1 MSHAKLGLAVLA
13 LAANLM
19 LVPAH
24 GQATEPPRL
33 PFNVNVVN
41 PEDLLDYNKT
51 VVVPTAYVTLLIDG
65 RVSAVKQAGFFQRGS
80 GSAGASASYR
90 VEGIDKAYA
99 QQLAKA
105 AYDDFVA
112 QLRQAG
118 YKVVTYD
125 EIRDSDVV
133 RGAARDTTAGPL
145 GLPASSQGG
154 NNFVTAAP
162 SDEQLF
168 ASGFAGGKFSE
179 FISGGKSK
187 FTDATLIIP
196 HYTFVAP
203 QSWAEGS
210 RGYNSVSAEANV
222 APGMNLLVANA
233 HWMGAPKSRMMSG
246 IPGVATKEQ
255 VINVSEKTGALQKTA
270 DTTPQAAN
278 TISSALGALTGSG
291 SIQKS
296 SGEYQLI
303 IDREA
308 YSAGILSG
316 VRGFNA
322 EVAKAAAAAK

>member
-1 MSHAKLGLAVLA
+1 MSHAKFGLSALA
-13 LAANLM
+13 LAAASL
-19 LVPAH
+19 
-24 GQATEPPRL
+24 L
-33 PFNVNVVN
+33 PSALAQTADPVRPVFNVTIVN
-41 PEDLLDYNKT
+41 PEDLLDYDKT
-51 VVVPTAYVTLLIDG
+51 VVVPTAYVTLLTDG

-90 VEGIDKAYA
+90 VQGIDKAYA
-99 QQLAKA
+99 QQLARA
-105 AYDDFVA
+105 AYEDFVA
-112 QLRQAG
+112 QMRQAG
-118 YKVVTYD
+118 YKVVTYED
-125 EIRDSDVV
+125 IRERDPVK
-133 RGAARDTTAGPL
+133 GAARDTAAGSL
-145 GLPASSQGG
+145 GLPTSAQGG

-162 SDEQLF
+162 SDDQLF

-187 FTDATLIIP
+187 FTDATVIIP

-203 QSWAEGS
+203 QAWAEGS

-246 IPGVATKEQ
+246 IPGVATREQ
-255 VINVSEKTGALQKTA
+255 VINVSEKSGTLQKTA

-296 SGEYQLI
+296 SGEYQLT

-308 YSAGILSG
+308 YTAGILNG

>member
-1 MSHAKLGLAVLA
+1 MSHAKFGLSALA
-13 LAANLM
+13 LAAASL
-19 LVPAH
+19 LPSALAQTADPAR
-24 GQATEPPRL
+24 PV
-33 PFNVNVVN
+33 FNVTIVN
-41 PEDLLDYNKT
+41 PEDLLDYDKT
-51 VVVPTAYVTLLIDG
+51 VVVPTAYVTLLTDG

-90 VEGIDKAYA
+90 VQGIDKAYA
-99 QQLAKA
+99 QQLARA
-105 AYDDFVA
+105 AYEDFVA
-112 QLRQAG
+112 QMRQAG
-118 YKVVTYD
+118 YKVVTYED
-125 EIRDSDVV
+125 IRDSDPVK
-133 RGAARDTTAGPL
+133 GAARDTTAGPL
-145 GLPASSQGG
+145 GLPTSAQGG

-162 SDEQLF
+162 SDDQLF

-187 FTDATLIIP
+187 FTDATVIIP

-203 QSWAEGS
+203 QAWAEGS

-246 IPGVATKEQ
+246 IPGVATREQ
-255 VINVSEKTGALQKTA
+255 VINVSEKSGTLQKTA

-296 SGEYQLI
+296 SGEYQLT

-308 YSAGILSG
+308 YTAGILNG